1 MSWLRRFAPVIAA
14 LVCLLFM
21 LGATGCK
28 TLEKHKRD
36 LDSSDD
42 EDPMPENPEQGPD
55 RRPPPT

>member
-1 MSWLRRFAPVIAA
+1 MSWLRRIAPVIAA
-14 LVCLLFM
+14 IACLLFM

-42 EDPMPENPEQGPD
+42 EDPMPGPEGPD
-55 RRPPPT
+55 PRPPPT